1 MKRSTRRFL
10 LLAVLAMS
18 LTQAAVVE
26 ATADARR
33 LVAVSGHGTG
43 MAKIALTSAQ
53 EGFSAQITV
62 NVHGAPPNTTFYVSR
77 APEVG
82 RPLGNDGIC
91 QRAEGLWPWEQPN
104 SAGFPA
110 APAYVLFPR
119 PLAGDLT
126 TLVTNADGTGSTHF
140 AFDLPFFADN
150 TEFDVQVRLVDS
162 LSVVTTDLRTGCFTL
177 TVK

>member
-1 MKRSTRRFL
+1 MKRPSSWL
-10 LLAVLAMS
+10 LVLVVLAAS
-18 LTQAAVVE
+18 LTQAAAVG

-33 LVAVSGHGTG
+33 LVAVSGQG
-43 MAKIALTSAQ
+43 MGMTKIALTSAQ

-62 NVHGAPPNTTFYVSR
+62 NVHGAAPNTTFYISR

-82 RPLGNDGIC
+82 RPLANDGIC
-91 QRAEGLWPWEQPN
+91 QRAAGLWPWEQPN
-104 SAGFPA
+104 SDGFPA

-119 PLAGDLT
+119 PLGGDLT
-126 TLVTNADGTGSTHF
+126 TLVTDADGTGSTHF
-140 AFDLPFFADN
+140 AFDLPFFADD

-162 LSVVTTDLRTGCFTL
+162 LSAVTTELRTGCLTL